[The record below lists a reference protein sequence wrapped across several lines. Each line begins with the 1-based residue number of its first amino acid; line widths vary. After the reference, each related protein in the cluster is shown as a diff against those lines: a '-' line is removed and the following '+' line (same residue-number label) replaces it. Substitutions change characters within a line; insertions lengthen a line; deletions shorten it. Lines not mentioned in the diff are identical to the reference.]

1 MYVIV
6 PLIFDIASPNVG
18 PEIILTLVVSIWESG
33 SESLSKTLIILD
45 IELLPSTIIE
55 SSAVTGQSFS

>member
-6 PLIFDIASPNVG
+6 PSIFDIASPNVG

-33 SESLSKTLIILD
+33 SVSFNKTSMIL
-45 IELLPSTIIE
+45 ELATEPSTIIE
-55 SSAVTGQSFS
+55 SSSVIGQSFS